1 MSKKLKIVSVCFVS
15 VVCFSFYF
23 SFKVLQVLK
32 ELDEP
37 I

>member
-1 MSKKLKIVSVCFVS
+1 MSKKSKIVSGVVVSFVCF
-15 VVCFSFYF
+15 CFYF
-23 SFKVLQVLK
+23 SFKVLQLLK